1 MKKVT
6 LSAFAML
13 ILVTTMLAVAPV
25 HAQTKS
31 QLKASI
37 PFNFQI
43 GHKTLPAGDYTIQC
57 VNPDA
62 GKTALLIKSVDGRT
76 SRMVIMTPAQ
86 AAQVQEQSRLVF
98 NRYGDQYFL
107 SQVWTGGDSY
117 GLELRKARAEREL
130 AKNGAERVTVA
141 LITAKR

>member
-13 ILVTTMLAVAPV
+13 LLVTMLAVAPV

-43 GHKTLPAGDYTIQC
+43 GNKTLPAGDYTIQC

-62 GKTALLIKSVDGRT
+62 DPTALHLRA
-76 SRMVIMTPAQ
+76 RMDTQ
-86 AAQVQEQSRLVF
+86 A
-98 NRYGDQYFL
+98 G
-107 SQVWTGGDSY
+107 W
-117 GLELRKARAEREL
+117 
-130 AKNGAERVTVA
+130 
-141 LITAKR
+141 